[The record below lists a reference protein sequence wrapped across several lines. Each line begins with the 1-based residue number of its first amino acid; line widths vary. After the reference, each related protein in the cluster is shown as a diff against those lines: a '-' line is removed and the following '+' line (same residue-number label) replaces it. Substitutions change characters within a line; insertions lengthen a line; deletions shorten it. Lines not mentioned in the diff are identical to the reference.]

1 MSSNHKEEIFT
12 KFEIVKKSTDHQSLE
27 EESSNSHS
35 HNSQDIKEEHN
46 QIEVSSKT
54 PSSSSEDDDD
64 EKEEEEEEEEEDGFR
79 TPTSLDHKISVI
91 TCPPA
96 PKKIKVQSLKR
107 KAGAAAESKKLTLS
121 ASLSRSHSS
130 FWSIINRRDL
140 PPPPPPHPILFV
152 PFVTSPSH
160 CCNFFFTVSKE
171 SNIGMMSSQ
180 VESNMRVESSIEVV
194 TGGGLL
200 DSSTVVESNMSF
212 MELLAT
218 CEIGFKGST
227 ESRTNVE

>member
-35 HNSQDIKEEHN
+35 HNSQDIKEELN

-64 EKEEEEEEEEEDGFR
+64 EKKEEEEEEEEDGFR

-91 TCPPA
+91 TCPPT

-107 KAGAAAESKKLTLS
+107 KAGAAAGSYNSCRQLPLDLSKEVELLFQPPTHHIQLYDH
-121 ASLSRSHSS
+121 SHMAKK
-130 FWSIINRRDL
+130 IRRDD
-140 PPPPPPHPILFV
+140 
-152 PFVTSPSH
+152 
-160 CCNFFFTVSKE
+160 KE
-171 SNIGMMSSQ
+171 
-180 VESNMRVESSIEVV
+180 
-194 TGGGLL
+194 L
-200 DSSTVVESNMSF
+200 
-212 MELLAT
+212 
-218 CEIGFKGST
+218 K
-227 ESRTNVE
+227 